1 MRHLTSSALA
11 GAFAALVAMPASA
24 ADLGARRAPVY
35 APVPVVQQP
44 VGGFYFATRTGLAMP
59 EDTSFRLGGNGLGST
74 LVENEYELGTTSF
87 VGLGYSFGPMLG
99 GGITPRVEIEGFF
112 GQASVDEHRVNGFP
126 VQSIDSFGD
135 VRTYGGFASGF
146 IEFNLGTLF
155 GGGNGFFGAISPF
168 FGGGVGMAQV
178 ELRRQGVSATGV
190 VMDDDD
196 TGFAYHLSAG
206 VGIDLS
212 RLGFGGVL
220 FDRSTLEIGYRFMEV
235 PDVEFTARD
244 LTRSQTDFTSNMVTV
259 GFRRQF

>member
-1 MRHLTSSALA
+1 MRFTTSIVMA
-11 GAFAALVAMPASA
+11 GAAVLAAMPALA
-24 ADLGARRAPVY
+24 ADLGARRAPAF

-44 VGGFYFATRTGLAMP
+44 VGGFYFATRTGIGMP
-59 EDTSFRLGGNGLGST
+59 EDTSFRLGGNGLGSV
-74 LVENEYELGTTSF
+74 LVDNEYELGAMSF
-87 VGLGYSFGPMLG
+87 VGLGYSFGPTLG
-99 GGITPRVEIEGFF
+99 GGITPRFEIEGFF
-112 GQASVDEHRVNGFP
+112 GQASVDQHRVNGFP
-126 VQSIDSFGD
+126 IESIDSFGD
-135 VRTYGGFASGF
+135 LRTYGGFASGY
-146 IEFNLGTLF
+146 IEFNFGTLF
-155 GGGNGFFGAISPF
+155 GANGGFFGAISPF

-206 VGIDLS
+206 VGIDLA

-235 PDVEFTARD
+235 PDLEFTARD